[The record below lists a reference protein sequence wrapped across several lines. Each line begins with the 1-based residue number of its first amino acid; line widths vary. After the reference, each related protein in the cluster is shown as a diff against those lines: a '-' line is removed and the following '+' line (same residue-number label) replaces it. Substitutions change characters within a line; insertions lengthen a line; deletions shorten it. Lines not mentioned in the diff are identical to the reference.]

1 MGDSGLRQVIVA
13 QRRRVFLLPGP
24 WRAGLVWKDQAA
36 EPRLRGQC
44 HRPVRLPLLVPLA
57 LLGLLH
63 SNLALGLL
71 PPSSPGTSLGTN
83 FGKVK
88 VEVQ

>member
-1 MGDSGLRQVIVA
+1 MFLSGHLNGGWQGGLHMGDSGLRQVIVA

-24 WRAGLVWKDQAA
+24 WRAGLVWKDQAV

-57 LLGLLH
+57 LQ
-63 SNLALGLL
+63 SLARVC
-71 PPSSPGTSLGTN
+71 
-83 FGKVK
+83 KVPC
-88 VEVQ
+88 

>member
-57 LLGLLH
+57 LQ
-63 SNLALGLL
+63 SLARVC
-71 PPSSPGTSLGTN
+71 
-83 FGKVK
+83 KVPC
-88 VEVQ
+88 